1 MIDELAGIARKLNVD
16 LDALERILNE
26 VVSREVDLA
35 LDDLADDSILF
46 RIIVQAGRDNVNQ
59 AAREAVNRWVS
70 RLR

>member
-16 LDALERILNE
+16 LDELERILNE

-59 AAREAVNRWVS
+59 AASEAVRRWVS

>member
-16 LDALERILNE
+16 LDELERILNE

-59 AAREAVNRWVS
+59 AASEAVSRWVS